1 MSEHYMSP
9 GREELW
15 DLHRHMLQICGGM
28 QQNGDL
34 GEVVNADAYLLA
46 SDAFLNMYN
55 GMDAA
60 EAVSA
65 YEREFKELA
74 AEHADDPLFDASLGE
89 TIVGA
94 VLEPCLLRNYW
105 GRIENMRGNRLADGR
120 TELQAWEERQGKPE
134 PDHGGALSPRM
145 IDEHMA
151 RVRAQDEA
159 RRAQAAV
166 QVATAP
172 PPLQAAPS
180 AAGKSRTKSGT
191 D

>member
-15 DLHRHMLQICGGM
+15 DMHRHMLQICGGM
-28 QQNGDL
+28 QQNGDSVEL
-34 GEVVNADAYLLA
+34 VNADSYLLA

-55 GMDAA
+55 GMDPA
-60 EAVSA
+60 EAVAA

-74 AEHADDPLFDASLGE
+74 AERADNPLFDASLGE
-89 TIVGA
+89 TVVAA
-94 VLEPCLLRNYW
+94 VMEPLLLRNYH
-105 GRIENMRGNRLADGR
+105 GRIENMRGNRLCDGR
-120 TELQAWEERQGKPE
+120 TELDAWMEQQQKP
-134 PDHGGALSPRM
+134 PADHGGALTPRM

-159 RRAQAAV
+159 RKAA
-166 QVATAP
+166 ATTTASP
-172 PPLQAAPS
+172 PTPQAAPP
-180 AAGKSRTKSGT
+180 AAGKARTKST